1 MRLSPHFGTSHAF
14 FIFFFFLF
22 CVSAVFLDSI
32 KNQLMIVSSGC
43 CFFSFLKIYFCSL
56 LSLFDSNWLSKLG
69 WFLVLEA
76 RQHFFH
82 YSFIFLS
89 VGRSIASIFN
99 QFSSIL
105 LYFDQFSVS
114 FEILILIYF
123 LFGSI
128 FVKLEKFDVGIDAW
142 LMLMVVFWCC
152 SDNRAIRFVS
162 CFGLIDLI
170 LIIFFWRFYH

>member
-1 MRLSPHFGTSHAF
+1 
-14 FIFFFFLF
+14 
-22 CVSAVFLDSI
+22 
-32 KNQLMIVSSGC
+32 
-43 CFFSFLKIYFCSL
+43 
-56 LSLFDSNWLSKLG
+56 
-69 WFLVLEA
+69 VLEA

-128 FVKLEKFDVGIDAW
+128 FVKLEKFDVGIDA
-142 LMLMVVFWCC
+142 
-152 SDNRAIRFVS
+152 
-162 CFGLIDLI
+162 
-170 LIIFFWRFYH
+170 